1 MWDSSLLIW
10 RRATSV
16 GIEFETLTLR
26 FASCSDKLKVA
37 NDELQKKKA
46 YIDSLEPKV
55 SSSGKRVN
63 FYSLKFSTSSFFGTF
78 FWCVKFVLF
87 LVSVFDCKSL
97 YWISFI
103 SVRSLKWKLQILW
116 WDSLCCSV
124 QASANLKSVDETL
137 VSYSFYEAN
146 QHSHVLSVVSQLK
159 GFKGFYL
166 YPVS

>member
-1 MWDSSLLIW
+1 MIW

-78 FWCVKFVLF
+78 FGVSSLFCFWCPCLTVKV
-87 LVSVFDCKSL
+87 CTE
-97 YWISFI
+97 ISFS
-103 SVRSLKWKLQILW
+103 SVRSLK
-116 WDSLCCSV
+116 
-124 QASANLKSVDETL
+124 
-137 VSYSFYEAN
+137 
-146 QHSHVLSVVSQLK
+146 
-159 GFKGFYL
+159 
-166 YPVS
+166 

>member
-1 MWDSSLLIW
+1 MIW

-87 LVSVFDCKSL
+87 LVSMFDCKSL
-97 YWISFI
+97 YWNIIYFCEIIEMKVTNTLMGFSLLF
-103 SVRSLKWKLQILW
+103 RS
-116 WDSLCCSV
+116 S
-124 QASANLKSVDETL
+124 
-137 VSYSFYEAN
+137 
-146 QHSHVLSVVSQLK
+146 
-159 GFKGFYL
+159 
-166 YPVS
+166 

>member
-137 VSYSFYEAN
+137 VNNSFYKAK
-146 QHSHVLSVVSQLK
+146 QHLHVLSVVSQLK

>member
-1 MWDSSLLIW
+1 MIW

-55 SSSGKRVN
+55 SSSGKRIN
-63 FYSLKFSTSSFFGTF
+63 FYLFSTSSFFGTF

-97 YWISFI
+97 YWNTIYFGEI
-103 SVRSLKWKLQILW
+103 IEMKVTNTLMGFSLLF
-116 WDSLCCSV
+116 CS
-124 QASANLKSVDETL
+124 S
-137 VSYSFYEAN
+137 
-146 QHSHVLSVVSQLK
+146 
-159 GFKGFYL
+159 
-166 YPVS
+166 